1 MSDKSEKIQIRLPR
15 GTKDY
20 AGDEYRKMAYLR
32 NIVRSIF
39 AIFRGEYLE
48 TPTFELTDILT
59 NKYGEDEKLIYNL
72 ECSKNDDDDEEAS
85 DIRGSMFKEV
95 LSLRYDLTVPLVR
108 YCIMNR
114 IDKMRRCSIGKV
126 YRREAT
132 SASNKRLRE
141 FHQADFDFVGDFGE
155 LQAEL
160 SIFAMIQMLFNEI
173 GVQDYEI
180 IYNYRQILNLCVKKS
195 NIDPLLFSTVCSSI
209 DKLDKKDET
218 YVRNE
223 LIEKG
228 LTENEVSGLF
238 EAIDDIRIVPPEV
251 NKFDQ
256 TFRNCLQNMEN
267 IDMSKIRLDRTLARG
282 SDYYTGI
289 IFEVKLTSGT
299 MTSSVAGGGRY
310 DELIPSYAPSKK
322 SKKQRKIEGAMI
334 AEGKT
339 IPKETFPM
347 IGFSFGLD
355 RLLDLVNIDM
365 VEEKN
370 RPIWVATIGK
380 KFEQN
385 DEETD
390 SLILKMRVVS
400 KLQSNGIPTLYN
412 TRGRKFGKEIRD
424 AEDAN
429 CSYTIIIG
437 EREYSENKFKI
448 KEMDTREETEYSF
461 DELDQVIE
469 SIQGR

>member
-20 AGDEYRKMAYLR
+20 AGDEYRKMAHLR

-72 ECSKNDDDDEEAS
+72 ECSKNDDDGEEAS

-114 IDKMRRCSIGKV
+114 VDKMRRCSIGKV

-173 GVQDYEI
+173 GVRDYEI
-180 IYNYRQILNLCVKKS
+180 IYNYRQILNLCVEKS
-195 NIDPLLFSTVCSSI
+195 NIDPSLFSTVCSSI

-228 LTENEVSGLF
+228 LTENEVTGLF

-322 SKKQRKIEGAMI
+322 SKKQRKIEAVMI
-334 AEGKT
+334 AEGKVV
-339 IPKETFPM
+339 PKETFPM

-355 RLLDLVNIDM
+355 RLLDLVNIDT

-370 RPIWVATIGK
+370 RPVWVATIGK

-400 KLQSNGIPTLYN
+400 KLQVNGIPTLYN
-412 TRGRKFGKEIRD
+412 TRSRKFGKEIRD

-429 CSYTIIIG
+429 CSHTIIIG

-461 DELDQVIE
+461 DELDQVIQ
-469 SIQGR
+469 SIQKR